1 MLLMSGLLYATHWF
15 LYSAAFLSFPENLK
29 LALHYVH
36 DALFVLLPVTG
47 WVAESWLGRYRAIAV
62 GLVLSL
68 VTVLAVQATFIM
80 LQFDWTPIPAF
91 VLMVVGL
98 VIGTFGSGSFYT
110 IMLPF
115 ALDQM
120 IGASAEE
127 LSAAVQWYCLGFNI
141 ALILVHILECVPIL
155 NQLQYLD
162 ILPVIFLTLGT
173 LCLSAVLIMDCLY
186 HKWLDTNNTTGN
198 PIKLIFQVLNYA
210 RKNKCPR
217 LRSALTYID
226 EEHPSRL
233 DFGKHKFGGPFT
245 EEEVE
250 DVKTIFRL
258 IPILLLG
265 FGVLFFC
272 ESNLSQIPVTKK
284 TIDCVT
290 NFRDL
295 NDLCF
300 VLIPVYRF
308 IVYPLVHKYVPS
320 LLKMIGVG
328 LILCLVSTVINTAVA
343 ATMYALK
350 QPQNITMPNTLQV
363 SLYWMLAAEV
373 LNGIGVVVILIFGLE
388 FAMAQTPNRMRGI
401 MMGLLI
407 IMYGWSAHGSYLL
420 AEIFHMFKASYL
432 FYFYLAL
439 PPLAMLTLITFV
451 IVAKRYKLRERERH
465 VNIQAIVEEHYERY
479 FDQEEEYMREAA
491 ANYSTINVNSLTF
504 AVQ

>member
-15 LYSAAFLSFPENLK
+15 LYSAVAFSFSDDLK
-29 LALHYVH
+29 LALDYVH
-36 DALFVLLPVTG
+36 VALFVSLPVTG

-68 VTVLAVQATFIM
+68 ITILTAQAAFVM

-91 VLMVVGL
+91 VLFVVDM
-98 VIGTFGSGSFYT
+98 VIGAFGIGSFYT

-127 LSAAVQWYCLGFNI
+127 LSAAVLWYCWGFDI
-141 ALILVHILECVPIL
+141 GPFLVHILQCAPIP

-162 ILPVIFLTLGT
+162 IFPVIFLTLST

-186 HKWLDTNNTTGN
+186 HKWLDTNNKTGN

-258 IPILLLG
+258 MPLPVFLY
-265 FGVLFFC
+265 GVVFFC
-272 ESNLSQIPVTKK
+272 ELNLSQISLTKK
-284 TIDCVT
+284 TIDCVS
-290 NFRDL
+290 NFGEFEFT
-295 NDLCF
+295 DLCF

-308 IVYPLVHKYVPS
+308 IVYPLAHKHIPS
-320 LLKMIGVG
+320 LLKMMGAG
-328 LILCLVSTVINTAVA
+328 LILCLVSIIINTSVT
-343 ATMYALK
+343 ATVHFLELS
-350 QPQNITMPNTLQV
+350 QNITMPDTPQV
-363 SLYWMLAAEV
+363 SLYWILAAKV
-373 LNGIGVVVILIFGLE
+373 LNGIGVVVTLIFGVE

-401 MMGLLI
+401 VMGLVIVVIGGSTL
-407 IMYGWSAHGSYLL
+407 GSYLL
-420 AEIFHMFKASYL
+420 TEIFHMFKASYL

-439 PPLAMLTLITFV
+439 PPLAILMLIIFV

-479 FDQEEEYMREAA
+479 FDQEEEYKDEID
-491 ANYSTINVNSLTF
+491 YSVNSE
-504 AVQ
+504 

>member
-15 LYSAAFLSFPENLK
+15 LYSAVAFSFSDNIK
-29 LALHYVH
+29 LALDYVH
-36 DALFVLLPVTG
+36 VALFVLLPVTG

-68 VTVLAVQATFIM
+68 VTILTLQAAFVM

-91 VLMVVGL
+91 VLTVVGL
-98 VIGTFGSGSFYT
+98 VFGAFGIGSFYT

-127 LSAAVQWYCLGFNI
+127 LSAAVQWYCWGFDVGP
-141 ALILVHILECVPIL
+141 LLKDILQCVPIP

-162 ILPVIFLTLGT
+162 ILPVIFLTLST

-186 HKWLDTNNTTGN
+186 HKWLDTNNKTGN

-258 IPILLLG
+258 TLLLV
-265 FGVLFFC
+265 FLYGVVFFC
-272 ESNLSQIPVTKK
+272 ELNLSQIPVT
-284 TIDCVT
+284 IDCVT
-290 NFRDL
+290 NFEDITA
-295 NDLCF
+295 LCF

-308 IVYPLVHKYVPS
+308 IVYPLVRKHIPN
-320 LLKMIGVG
+320 LLKMIGAG
-328 LILCLVSTVINTAVA
+328 LILCLVSTIINTSVT
-343 ATMYALK
+343 ATVYFLELS
-350 QPQNITMPNTLQV
+350 QNITMPDTPQV
-363 SLYWMLAAEV
+363 SLYWMLAAKV
-373 LNGIGVVVILIFGLE
+373 LNGIGVVVTLIFGVE
-388 FAMAQTPNRMRGI
+388 FAMAQSPNRMRGI
-401 MMGLLI
+401 MTGLLI
-407 IMYGWSAHGSYLL
+407 IIEGWSTLGSHLL
-420 AEIFHMFKASYL
+420 TEIFQMFKASYV
-432 FYFYLAL
+432 FYFYIVL
-439 PPLAMLTLITFV
+439 PPLAMLMLIIFA
-451 IVAKRYKLRERERH
+451 IVAKRYKLREREKH

-479 FDQEEEYMREAA
+479 FDQEEEYMREDEID
-491 ANYSTINVNSLTF
+491 NSINSN
-504 AVQ
+504 

>member
-15 LYSAAFLSFPENLK
+15 LYSAIAFSFSDNFK
-29 LALHYVH
+29 LALNYVH
-36 DALFVLLPVTG
+36 VALFVLLPVTG

-68 VTVLAVQATFIM
+68 ITILTLQAAFVM

-91 VLMVVGL
+91 VLIVVGL
-98 VIGTFGSGSFYT
+98 VIGTFGIGSFYT

-127 LSAAVQWYCLGFNI
+127 LSATVQWYCWGFDI
-141 ALILVHILECVPIL
+141 GPLLVHILQCVPIP

-162 ILPVIFLTLGT
+162 ILPVIFLTLST

-186 HKWLDTNNTTGN
+186 HKWLDTNNKTGN

-258 IPILLLG
+258 MPLLVFLY
-265 FGVLFFC
+265 GVVFFC
-272 ESNLSQIPVTKK
+272 ELNLRQIPFTKK
-284 TIDCVT
+284 TIDCVS
-290 NFRDL
+290 NFGEFT
-295 NDLCF
+295 DLCF
-300 VLIPVYRF
+300 VLIPAYRF
-308 IVYPLVHKYVPS
+308 IVYPLARKHIPS
-320 LLKMIGVG
+320 LLKMIGAG
-328 LILCLVSTVINTAVA
+328 LILCLVSTIINTAVT
-343 ATMYALK
+343 ATVYFLELS
-350 QPQNITMPNTLQV
+350 QNITMPDTPQV
-363 SLYWMLAAEV
+363 SLYWMLAAKV
-373 LNGIGVVVILIFGLE
+373 LNGIGTVITLLFGVE
-388 FAMAQTPNRMRGI
+388 FAMAQSPNRMRGI
-401 MMGLLI
+401 MMGLVI
-407 IMYGWSAHGSYLL
+407 IIDGWSTLGSYLL
-420 AEIFHMFKASYL
+420 TEIFHMFKASNL
-432 FYFYLAL
+432 FYFYLVL
-439 PPLAMLTLITFV
+439 PPLAMLMLIIFV
-451 IVAKRYKLRERERH
+451 IAAKRYKLRERERH

-491 ANYSTINVNSLTF
+491 AN
-504 AVQ
+504 